1 MTIRFTVDA
10 PARLVR
16 ATVPGPRNPTL
27 DEFRGFLDALA
38 AHPDFQPGFDVV
50 YDRRAVTHPP
60 DDAYVRAATAAVEAR
75 VGQLGGCR
83 WAVVIGQQPALEV
96 VRGSRPGRSSPRT
109 TPWRGSDATPARRER
124 NAQSGPQP
132 EADGPNTTVR
142 TGFRGGRRGRGLN
155 EEGHETTL
163 RLAVTAVGMESG
175 HRRRRR

>member
-96 VRGSRPGRSSPRT
+96 VRAGGGRGPAVLRPGRRPGVVRTPHRRGVSVTPSQARSPRQT
-109 TPWRGSDATPARRER
+109 APTPPSGRGSEAGGGAGGLTRRAMR
-124 NAQSGPQP
+124 PRSGWP
-132 EADGPNTTVR
+132 
-142 TGFRGGRRGRGLN
+142 
-155 EEGHETTL
+155 
-163 RLAVTAVGMESG
+163 
-175 HRRRRR
+175 